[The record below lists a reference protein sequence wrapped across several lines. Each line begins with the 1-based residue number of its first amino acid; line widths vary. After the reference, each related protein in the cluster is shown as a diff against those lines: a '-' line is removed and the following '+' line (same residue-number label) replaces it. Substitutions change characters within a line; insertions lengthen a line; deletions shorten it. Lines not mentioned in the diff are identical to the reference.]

1 MKKFKKLMS
10 ILLAAVISIPYF
22 ANIAVSAEG
31 TEKYPYMIFGR
42 NGITMSAS
50 SNLCMNGNVHTNKE
64 ADISYLNGNI
74 NGKITSGADI
84 EKRVKHVYAD
94 TKIRETYFTENCELY
109 EDGYVR
115 DEMNIHINNPI
126 YSYRNIELD
135 GNVALNS
142 SMGTLMDINV
152 TGEVKNANTSVVY
165 SKYGDITIE
174 NDSTANIN
182 GLIYCPLGTLTID
195 SPNINLN
202 GVIIADKIVINGGS
216 VNINYKDDIAGF
228 IGTESEYYDFSDL
241 EYLPESWLGDTD
253 EDMLFDIY
261 EKVIDTDPYDID
273 TDDDGLPDGYE
284 VLTLN
289 TDPLELDTDE
299 NGISDADE
307 DFDND
312 NLNNLGEYLNKT
324 GPFNPDT
331 DEDGLLDGDEIKTYG
346 TDPLNPDTDNDKLLD
361 GEEGYDGT
369 IYKKYGVYFDPLN
382 PDTNG
387 NGILDGDEVYTQSKN
402 QSVETYDKAITEI
415 KVDMDTNGSLER
427 NLTIES
433 MYGIDAMSSDVYAMI
448 GEPFNFTSETSFES
462 ATITFKIDKSKLGDT
477 KFDNL
482 IILWYNEE
490 KQIFEE
496 MPTTRNW
503 ENSTVSATT
512 THFSQY
518 MIVDSEKWYDNW
530 EESFME
536 LRKMWSSHTTYYKA
550 MNTILVVDC
559 SWKMDSADPI
569 SYSIEVGY
577 NGVTEENHTEILS
590 HIQGSQSNIDYYM
603 EKYGRRKCSRAYI
616 CENIIGNMGSGD
628 SAAVIMYSDHIE
640 SNTGLTG
647 STGSLYSAV
656 QGVNSDGNSLWLD
669 SAVQT
674 ALSYV
679 SDSDSEMYRII
690 VLTNGDVSYGYEL
703 SSYDYTNVSLNIV
716 SLGGGS
722 VGSNLEKIVYDSHGD
737 VYYGYPS
744 SDLTNV
750 TGNTIE
756 LPPQFEGEDSDG
768 DGIPDLV
775 ELYGLKPDGH
785 PINTDP
791 FKKDTDGDGL
801 DDNIELNFVTE
812 KLTSA
817 VSMVEYYSAI
827 GYSSD
832 PTMMD
837 TDNDGL
843 DDKEEYNL
851 GTNPRLSDTDGD
863 GILDGDDVYPL
874 TPYILG
880 KARFWEF
887 ASYNIKV
894 NKWEAAPSFA
904 DVESASEVSAII
916 QRFYSNTAIE
926 NAANFDYI
934 NNQNEA
940 PVSNIKYGY
949 KYTMEHNGC
958 ELIAIYNALKLK
970 NNYQALSEIA
980 LEFEANGGM
989 AMDTRLLSTHP
1000 SFSSIP
1006 STQLGII
1013 LKSGFFGS
1021 NPFYIKQYLNAHKYK
1036 NEQTESLSELQSW
1049 AKPGRVFI
1057 MSYWNNKDDIGRG
1070 LHTIAVRVNLDKTI
1084 NTYNNGVR
1092 NNFDDFIDLINRE
1105 NGSFITG
1112 YYLC

>member
-1 MKKFKKLMS
+1 MILFS
-10 ILLAAVISIPYF
+10 IS
-22 ANIAVSAEG
+22 
-31 TEKYPYMIFGR
+31 
-42 NGITMSAS
+42 
-50 SNLCMNGNVHTNKE
+50 
-64 ADISYLNGNI
+64 
-74 NGKITSGADI
+74 
-84 EKRVKHVYAD
+84 
-94 TKIRETYFTENCELY
+94 
-109 EDGYVR
+109 
-115 DEMNIHINNPI
+115 
-126 YSYRNIELD
+126 
-135 GNVALNS
+135 
-142 SMGTLMDINV
+142 
-152 TGEVKNANTSVVY
+152 
-165 SKYGDITIE
+165 
-174 NDSTANIN
+174 N

-202 GVIIADKIVINGGS
+202 GVIIADKIVINGS
-216 VNINYKDDIAGF
+216 SININYKDDIAGF

-253 EDMLFDIY
+253 EDELFDIY
-261 EKVIDTDPYDID
+261 EKVIDTDPLIPD
-273 TDDDGLPDGYE
+273 TDGDGLPDGYE

-289 TDPLELDTDE
+289 TDPLEVDTDE

-590 HIQGSQSNIDYYM
+590 HIQGTQSNIDYYM
-603 EKYGRRKCSRAYI
+603 KKYGRRKCNRAYI

-647 STGSLYSAV
+647 STGPLYSAV
-656 QGVNSDGNSLWLD
+656 QGVNSDGNSLWLNN
-669 SAVQT
+669 AVQT

-679 SDSDSEMYRII
+679 SDSDTNMYRII

-716 SLGGGS
+716 SLGRGS
-722 VGSNLEKIVYDSHGD
+722 IGSNLENIVYDTYGD

-744 SDLTNV
+744 SALTNV
-750 TGNTIE
+750 TGNTIDI
-756 LPPQFEGEDSDG
+756 PPQFIGEDSDG
-768 DGIPDLV
+768 DTIPDIV
-775 ELYGLKPDGH
+775 ELYGLKPNGQ

-832 PTMMD
+832 PTMPD
-837 TDNDGL
+837 ADSDNV
-843 DDKEEYNL
+843 DDYLESLL
-851 GTNPRLSDTDGD
+851 GTNPNSKDTDGD
-863 GILDGDDVYPL
+863 GLSDGKEVQLWFDPLNPNPDGD
-874 TPYILG
+874 
-880 KARFWEF
+880 
-887 ASYNIKV
+887 
-894 NKWEAAPSFA
+894 SFN
-904 DVESASEVSAII
+904 DYEE
-916 QRFYSNTAIE
+916 
-926 NAANFDYI
+926 YI
-934 NNQNEA
+934 NGTDPFSYDLTGFEWDSRFIKGIVLGDFIECNDIPTLLGQITGGFIPGYADIRDVIANARKGEWGYAVISGIGLVPLAGDAAKIASALEDFVLKHLDDA
-940 PVSNIKYGY
+940 PTIASALLKVSEQVPDVLKYLPGSSLDNIANSLKNG
-949 KYTMEHNGC
+949 KQFSKSEYT
-958 ELIAIYNALKLK
+958 KLK
-970 NNYQALSEIA
+970 EMFAAAGKNLDEIV
-980 LEFEANGGM
+980 
-989 AMDTRLLSTHP
+989 DI
-1000 SFSSIP
+1000 SFKYSDEIGK
-1006 STQLGII
+1006 GISKI
-1013 LKSGFFGS
+1013 AG
-1021 NPFYIKQYLNAHKYK
+1021 KYK
-1036 NEQTESLSELQSW
+1036 NLECVECANEVMGYLKSIGQNGTRLNLTYGNRFIIHDLYSSTEAISKNGKHVAIL
-1049 AKPGRVFI
+1049 
-1057 MSYWNNKDDIGRG
+1057 YNNKVYDNIFPNGIDYNKWFNGFFAPG
-1070 LHTIAVRVNLDKTI
+1070 GEKTI
-1084 NTYNNGVR
+1084 EKI
-1092 NNFDDFIDLINRE
+1092 NF
-1105 NGSFITG
+1105 
-1112 YYLC
+1112 